1 MNKKIELVMV
11 DNFMNKF
18 GGAEKL
24 WERIKQYAA
33 KGGREATRMMLE
45 LYYVL
50 KSPDTSM
57 GNKAL
62 IAAALSYQLL
72 PTDLLSTKTF
82 GVLGLLDNAAALV
95 FVYKKVKSLVTPEI
109 RWQVNGV
116 LEQWFGPEV
125 EMVEP

>member
-1 MNKKIELVMV
+1 MV

-62 IAAALSYQLL
+62 IAAALGYQLL

-116 LEQWFGPEV
+116 HEEWFGPEV

>member
-62 IAAALSYQLL
+62 IAAALGYQLL